1 MNLNGVDL
9 NLLLAFDALMAERSV
24 TRAGRRTGR
33 TQPAMSAALA
43 RLRALFGDELFVR
56 APGGLQPTPRAVEVA
71 EPIRRALATIQQTLD
86 ATEPFDPATTT
97 ATFTVGCSDHPAYVV
112 LPLLIEHLRHH
123 APKVALHVRG
133 FTSRDEA
140 AKLLDT
146 GAVDMTIGVPFRGA
160 PNRVLSRPL
169 FQEPFVCIVRK
180 QHPIADRALTLPA
193 FLRLAHVLAS
203 PENDRFGQV
212 DGKLAQVGMK
222 RTLALALPHLYAVPA
237 LVARSD
243 MIATVMAGVVT
254 ASGHARELR
263 ILRPP
268 LDLDPVPFVLSW
280 HRRND
285 AQPAQRWLR
294 ECVVGLTTA
303 APARA
308 ALARR
313 GARRAR

>member
-9 NLLLAFDALMAERSV
+9 NLLVAFDALMAERSV

-43 RLRALFGDELFVR
+43 RLRSLFGDELFVR
-56 APGGLQPTPRAVEVA
+56 SPGGLQPTPRALEIA
-71 EPIRRALATIQQTLD
+71 EPLRGALGTIQRTLD
-86 ATEPFDPATTT
+86 AAEPFEPAASTV
-97 ATFTVGCSDHPAYVV
+97 TFTVGCSDHPAYVV

-123 APKVALHVRG
+123 APKVVLHVRG

-140 AKLLDT
+140 AKLLDAGT
-146 GAVDMTIGVPFRGA
+146 VDMTIGVPFRGA
-160 PNRVLSRPL
+160 PPRVLSRPL
-169 FQEPFVCIVRK
+169 FHEGFVCILRK
-180 QHPIADRALTLPA
+180 GHPVAKRPLTLPV
-193 FLRLAHVLAS
+193 FLGLAHVLAS

-212 DGKLAQVGMK
+212 DGKLAQMGMK
-222 RTLALALPHLYAVPA
+222 RQLALALPHLYAVPS
-237 LVARSD
+237 LIARSD

-254 ASGHARELR
+254 ASGHAPELR
-263 ILRPP
+263 VLRPP

-294 ECVVGLTTA
+294 ECVVALT
-303 APARA
+303 ARSGIGS
-308 ALARR
+308 LTRRARR
-313 GARRAR
+313 GP